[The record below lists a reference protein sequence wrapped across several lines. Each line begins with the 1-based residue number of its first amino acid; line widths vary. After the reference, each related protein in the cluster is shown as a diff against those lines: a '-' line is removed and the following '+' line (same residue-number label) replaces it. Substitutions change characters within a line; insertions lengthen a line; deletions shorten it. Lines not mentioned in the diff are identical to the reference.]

1 MKAKNGISL
10 IVLVITIVVI
20 IILAA
25 AVILSLGDN
34 NPINNSKVAQL
45 TQTRDNLESA
55 VQIYLSNEFTKC
67 QGDYTADQIIKGV
80 TTAVAP
86 STYTST
92 PIVDTSK
99 EITVGGDTSVKYY
112 QLKPADAKTALGIDI
127 PTAGQTWYL
136 ATSTGKVAVQFATLP
151 AYAKVSSTDATIIDS
166 LKGFVTV
173 AAE

>member
-25 AVILSLGDN
+25 AVILSLGQN
-34 NPINNSKVAQL
+34 NPINTSKVASL

-67 QGDYTADQIIKGV
+67 QGDYTAKQIIEGQS
-80 TTAVAP
+80 AVAP

-92 PIVDTSK
+92 AL
-99 EITVGGDTSVKYY
+99 VK
-112 QLKPADAKTALGIDI
+112 DAKLGSTDFAQIDEGAAKTLLGIDV
-127 PTAGQTWYL
+127 PVTGQTWYL
-136 ATSTGKVAVQFATLP
+136 NPNTGKVMVKFPTDAP
-151 AYAKVSSTDATIIDS
+151 AYIYEDGNTSACIAAS
-166 LKGFVTV
+166 LAGFVTK
-173 AAE
+173 

>member
-67 QGDYTADQIIKGV
+67 QGDYTADQILKGV
-80 TTAVAP
+80 TQPEGST
-86 STYTST
+86 STYTT
-92 PIVDTSK
+92 TAIVNTEDGHSI
-99 EITVGGDTSVKYY
+99 EINGTTYY
-112 QLKPADAKTALGIDI
+112 ELVPAAAKTALGIDI
-127 PTAGQTWYL
+127 PTDAQTWHL
-136 ATSTGKVAVQFATLP
+136 STTSGKAAVTFTTLP
-151 AYAKVSSTDATIIDS
+151 AYAKDANGKIIDS
-166 LKGFVTV
+166 VSGFVATK
-173 AAE
+173 

>member
-45 TQTRDNLESA
+45 TQTRDNIESA

-67 QGDYTADQIIKGV
+67 QGDYSAEQIIKGDVVSGGTYTANAIVTSDAVTVDSVEYFLLDAAAAKSVLGVDLKTNSLDTEAQAWYVNPKTGKAFVVFKSMPGYAYANGKDGDLNASVAGFVAV
-80 TTAVAP
+80 TT
-86 STYTST
+86 
-92 PIVDTSK
+92 K
-99 EITVGGDTSVKYY
+99 
-112 QLKPADAKTALGIDI
+112 
-127 PTAGQTWYL
+127 
-136 ATSTGKVAVQFATLP
+136 
-151 AYAKVSSTDATIIDS
+151 
-166 LKGFVTV
+166 
-173 AAE
+173 

>member
-45 TQTRDNLESA
+45 TQTRDNIESA

-67 QGDYTADQIIKGV
+67 QGDYTAAQILGTSIE
-80 TTAVAP
+80 AVAP
-86 STYTST
+86 STYTT
-92 PIVDTSK
+92 
-99 EITVGGDTSVKYY
+99 
-112 QLKPADAKTALGIDI
+112 TALVGSDSVTIGTTTYYAID
-127 PTAGQTWYL
+127 
-136 ATSTGKVAVQFATLP
+136 TGVAKEKLGLVNENE
-151 AYAKVSSTDATIIDS
+151 IIFKSED
-166 LKGFVTV
+166 
-173 AAE
+173 